1 MVNSVRNSITD
12 LLEKGSVVIML
23 GTGGVGKTTVAAAL
37 GIAAA
42 GARINTALITV
53 DPAKRLRDALGLE
66 RLGGRPK
73 GLGAARLKA
82 AGLDPKLRLSAMV
95 LDVKGAWDGM
105 VEQFAPDPETR
116 RRILDNP
123 FYRSL
128 TGQFA
133 GSEAYAALEQLYD
146 LHTAGDFELEIVDTP
161 PAAHAFEFLHAPAR
175 LARLLDTRAAR
186 WLFRPYLSASKFA
199 MKLASRAARF
209 VVREL
214 ERFAGASVL
223 TSISDFFAAAA
234 ETVDAMVER
243 LHKTEALLHSPA
255 VRFVLV
261 TTAEEDR
268 LNQARELIEEMRAE
282 GLRLSAIVINR
293 FLDETSLEEIAG
305 GADGTRA
312 HLPGHLEEIGRLRST
327 LAADLPGDPGV
338 STLVDRLESYRAQAL
353 GDIERVA
360 RFARELPPE
369 VNLLI
374 APEIAIGVRDLKA
387 LAHLAR
393 LLARGD
399 TALRRLEKSRCGREG
414 SESGIPRARQPRK
427 KMTGGTPVLLRSLWN
442 FRSRAR
448 VSPVRAGVAI
458 LKAPATTRQTDPLQ
472 FPKLFSELLHARA
485 ADGAVSVPP
494 RLNTRSPHRRRP
506 SMYR

>member
-1 MVNSVRNSITD
+1 
-12 LLEKGSVVIML
+12 
-23 GTGGVGKTTVAAAL
+23 
-37 GIAAA
+37 
-42 GARINTALITV
+42 
-53 DPAKRLRDALGLE
+53 
-66 RLGGRPK
+66 
-73 GLGAARLKA
+73 
-82 AGLDPKLRLSAMV
+82 
-95 LDVKGAWDGM
+95 
-105 VEQFAPDPETR
+105 
-116 RRILDNP
+116 
-123 FYRSL
+123 
-128 TGQFA
+128 
-133 GSEAYAALEQLYD
+133 
-146 LHTAGDFELEIVDTP
+146 
-161 PAAHAFEFLHAPAR
+161 
-175 LARLLDTRAAR
+175 
-186 WLFRPYLSASKFA
+186 

-282 GLRLSAIVINR
+282 GLRLSAIVLNR
-293 FLDETSLEEIAG
+293 FLDETSLKEIESG
-305 GADGTRA
+305 SNGAPA
-312 HLPGHLEEIGRLRST
+312 HLEEIGRLRSA

-338 STLVDRLESYRAQAL
+338 STLVDRLEGYRTHAL

-399 TALRRLEKSRCGREG
+399 AALRRLEK
-414 SESGIPRARQPRK
+414 
-427 KMTGGTPVLLRSLWN
+427 
-442 FRSRAR
+442 
-448 VSPVRAGVAI
+448 VA
-458 LKAPATTRQTDPLQ
+458 LP
-472 FPKLFSELLHARA
+472 
-485 ADGAVSVPP
+485 
-494 RLNTRSPHRRRP
+494 
-506 SMYR
+506 